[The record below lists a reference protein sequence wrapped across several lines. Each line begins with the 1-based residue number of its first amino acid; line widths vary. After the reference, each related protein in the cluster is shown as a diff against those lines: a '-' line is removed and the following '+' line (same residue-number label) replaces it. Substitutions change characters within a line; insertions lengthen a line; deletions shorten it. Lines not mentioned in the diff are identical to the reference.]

1 VDLERVLDDL
11 LGDLVKAGFDC
22 GRIKKAIRRGDRAA
36 RRRTLEALIT
46 FRAFLGNC
54 PEACVNLKF
63 TGGPAGDAR
72 TPGDSPVTRAD
83 GVRARGEVL
92 SQRGPE
98 VALEE
103 VFRQVGRT
111 ADSVASGHGGPPP
124 VRVWHGDQWV
134 SCSVRDAPDGPA
146 GTMIFGAVDG
156 PTLVCGGLDIVHPA
170 DHVMAAG
177 EATRLAGKT
186 GELGSDW
193 LEMRGGSDGSEQQD
207 DPPEGPAAGGHG

>member
-1 VDLERVLDDL
+1 VNLEQILDGL
-11 LGDLVKAGFDC
+11 LGDLLKAGFTR
-22 GRIKKAIRRGDRAA
+22 GRIGKAVRRGNKAA
-36 RRRTLEALIT
+36 RRRTLETIT
-46 FRAFLGNC
+46 AFRVFLANC
-54 PEACVNLKF
+54 PEARDFLDSSA
-63 TGGPAGDAR
+63 TRGG
-72 TPGDSPVTRAD
+72 

-103 VFRQVGRT
+103 VFRQTGRV
-111 ADSVASGHGGPPP
+111 ADSITGGHGKPPP
-124 VRVWHGDQWV
+124 VRVWWDGQWV

-193 LEMRGGSDGSEQQD
+193 LEMRGGSDGSGQQD